1 MSICVVAVKL
11 FQIAT
16 PTVFLRFSRS
26 LAHMIY
32 VPMQKTG
39 TDFQNLDFW
48 QIFKFLILCR
58 QNALITE
65 YSKMMGS
72 RTQRSSLY
80 VDYRAVTEYASD
92 VVI

>member
-1 MSICVVAVKL
+1 MKL
-11 FQIAT
+11 
-16 PTVFLRFSRS
+16 S
-26 LAHMIY
+26 
-32 VPMQKTG
+32 
-39 TDFQNLDFW
+39 
-48 QIFKFLILCR
+48 
-58 QNALITE
+58 ALITE

>member
-48 QIFKFLILCR
+48 QIFNSMPTECIDNRIFEDDGLKNPEKQSVCR
-58 QNALITE
+58 L
-65 YSKMMGS
+65 
-72 RTQRSSLY
+72 
-80 VDYRAVTEYASD
+80 
-92 VVI
+92 